1 MEMRSMDESSRE
13 SAGAFRSA
21 AAPVL
26 AVLAASLLFVL
37 AAGALAPLAAQ
48 QGGSLPGLRGGQLS
62 SADLAQGTHIIV
74 VWASWS
80 PRCRDIS
87 PRVNDL
93 EQKLSGQG
101 RVVTVNFQEET
112 AAIDAFVREHPLNAP
127 IYLDRDGE
135 FSKGHAVTTLPGLIV
150 VRQGEVL
157 FQGRLAADADAQVRE
172 LLR

>member
-1 MEMRSMDESSRE
+1 ML
-13 SAGAFRSA
+13 
-21 AAPVL
+21 L
-26 AVLAASLLFVL
+26 AMASLCGVP
-37 AAGALAPLAAQ
+37 AEAQ
-48 QGGSLPGLRGGQLS
+48 SGGSLPGLAGGQLAF
-62 SADLAQGTHIIV
+62 ADLAQGTHIIV

-93 EQKLSGQG
+93 VQKLSGEG
-101 RVVTVNFQEET
+101 RVVTVNFQEEA
-112 AAIDAFVREHPLNAP
+112 AAIDAFVRQHPLNAP
-127 IYLDRDGE
+127 VFLDRDGE

-157 FQGRLAADADAQVRE
+157 YQGRLAAEAESQIQG

>member
-1 MEMRSMDESSRE
+1 MASVRVPSRGE
-13 SAGAFRSA
+13 VSKVRLTALIA
-21 AAPVL
+21 
-26 AVLAASLLFVL
+26 LAALVVL
-37 AAGALAPLAAQ
+37 VGAPAAAQ
-48 QGGSLPGLRGGQLS
+48 QGGALPGLGGGQLT

-87 PRVNDL
+87 PRVNEL
-93 EQKLSGQG
+93 VQKLSGKG
-101 RVVTVNFQEET
+101 RVSTVNFQEEP
-112 AAIDAFVREHPLNAP
+112 AAIQEFVRQNPLNAP

-157 FQGRLAADADAQVRE
+157 FQGRLAAEAEAQIQD

>member
-1 MEMRSMDESSRE
+1 MRSGRIPRGL
-13 SAGAFRSA
+13 SAPKRWSA
-21 AAPVL
+21 AAGRALFGLVL
-26 AVLAASLLFVL
+26 LAFSALAA
-37 AAGALAPLAAQ
+37 APAGA
-48 QGGSLPGLRGGQLS
+48 QGASLPGLGGGQLS

-93 EQKLSGQG
+93 VQKLSGQG
-101 RVVTVNFQEET
+101 RVVTVNFQEEA
-112 AAIDAFVREHPLNAP
+112 AAIGEFVREHPLHAP

-135 FSKGHAVTTLPGLIV
+135 FSKGHAVTALPGLVV
-150 VRQGEVL
+150 VRKGEVL
-157 FQGRLAADADAQVRE
+157 FQGRLAAEAEEQILE